1 MIVWSRFSQKGY
13 FWCKAKK
20 VRITIEFCIYKSVL
34 IRNVTSK
41 EQFWYLGA
49 NLSKKGYFQSK
60 TEKMNIAIEFCLFNW
75 SKYKISAWNNNFDF
89 LEQLC
94 PKTVLPPK
102 NRGEHH
108 YWVLHCQISLITKL
122 QLETTILIF
131 SSKFE
136 QKRYFGSKPRNVSM
150 TIELCIFRLVYIL
163 NFSLKWQFSALGPN
177 LPENSITTLNQKW
190 TSLLNSACSN

>member
-1 MIVWSRFSQKGY
+1 MWPRKNNFGIWEQICRKKGISSQKR
-13 FWCKAKK
+13 KK
-20 VRITIEFCIYKSVL
+20 WTL
-34 IRNVTSK
+34 
-41 EQFWYLGA
+41 L
-49 NLSKKGYFQSK
+49 LSSAYS
-60 TEKMNIAIEFCLFNW
+60 NW

-102 NRGEHH
+102 NKGEHH

-136 QKRYFGSKPRNVSM
+136 QKRYFGSKPKSVSM